1 MKRLMDCGTLVS
13 TMWNNQKILK
23 YKGYEGYVH
32 FSTEDNLYYGWILDI
47 KDLVDYNSETEDD
60 IENQFRLAV
69 DDYIEFKKEIGRDD

>member
-1 MKRLMDCGTLVS
+1 MNFGGS
-13 TMWNNQKILK
+13 ENIMWNNQKILK

-32 FSTEDNLYYGWILDI
+32 FSAKDNLYYGWILGT

>member
-1 MKRLMDCGTLVS
+1 MDCGILVS

-32 FSTEDNLYYGWILDI
+32 FSTEDNLYYGRILGV

>member
-1 MKRLMDCGTLVS
+1 MSLWILVN
-13 TMWNNQKILK
+13 TMQNNQKILK

-47 KDLVDYNSETEDD
+47 KDLVDYNSETEDN

>member
-1 MKRLMDCGTLVS
+1 MRRLMDCGTLVN
-13 TMWNNQKILK
+13 TMLNNQKILK

-32 FSTEDNLYYGWILDI
+32 FSTEDNLYYGWILGI
-47 KDLVDYNSETEDD
+47 KDLVDYSSETEED

>member
-1 MKRLMDCGTLVS
+1 MKRLMDCGTSVN
-13 TMWNNQKILK
+13 TMLNNQKILK

-32 FSTEDNLYYGWILDI
+32 FSTEDNLYYGWIFGI

>member
-1 MKRLMDCGTLVS
+1 
-13 TMWNNQKILK
+13 MWNNQKILK

-32 FSTEDNLYYGWILDI
+32 FSTEDNIYYWWIIDI

-69 DDYIEFKKEIGRDD
+69 DDYIQFKREISRDD

>member
-1 MKRLMDCGTLVS
+1 MSLWILVN

-23 YKGYEGYVH
+23 YKGYEGDVH

-47 KDLVDYNSETEDD
+47 KDLVDYNSETEED

-69 DDYIEFKKEIGRDD
+69 DDYIKFKKEIGRDD

>member
-1 MKRLMDCGTLVS
+1 
-13 TMWNNQKILK
+13 MWNNQKILK

-32 FSTEDNLYYGWILDI
+32 FSTEDSLYYGWILGI

>member
-1 MKRLMDCGTLVS
+1 MN

-23 YKGYEGYVH
+23 YKRYKGCVH
-32 FSTEDNLYYGWILDI
+32 FSTEDNLYYGWILGI
-47 KDLVDYNSETEDD
+47 KDLVDYNSETEED

>member
-1 MKRLMDCGTLVS
+1 MNFGGS
-13 TMWNNQKILK
+13 ENIMWNNQKILK

-32 FSTEDNLYYGWILDI
+32 FSTEDNLYYGGILGI

>member
-1 MKRLMDCGTLVS
+1 MKRLMDYGTSVN
-13 TMWNNQKILK
+13 TMLNNQKILK

-32 FSTEDNLYYGWILDI
+32 FSTEDNLYYGWIFGI

>member
-1 MKRLMDCGTLVS
+1 MQSSMNFGGSENIML
-13 TMWNNQKILK
+13 NNQKILK

-32 FSTEDNLYYGWILDI
+32 FSIEDNLYYGRILDI
-47 KDLVDYNSETEDD
+47 KDLVDYNSETEED

>member
-1 MKRLMDCGTLVS
+1 MKRLMDCGILAN

-23 YKGYEGYVH
+23 YKGYEGHVH
-32 FSTEDNLYYGWILDI
+32 FSPEDNVYYGWILDI

>member
-1 MKRLMDCGTLVS
+1 MDCGTSVN
-13 TMWNNQKILK
+13 TMLNNQKILK

-32 FSTEDNLYYGWILDI
+32 FSTEDNLYYGWIFGI

>member
-1 MKRLMDCGTLVS
+1 
-13 TMWNNQKILK
+13 MWNNQKILK
-23 YKGYEGYVH
+23 YKGY
-32 FSTEDNLYYGWILDI
+32 NLYYGWILDI

>member
-1 MKRLMDCGTLVS
+1 MNFGGS
-13 TMWNNQKILK
+13 ENIMWNNQKILK
-23 YKGYEGYVH
+23 YKVH
-32 FSTEDNLYYGWILDI
+32 FSTEDNLYYGWILGI

>member
-13 TMWNNQKILK
+13 IMWNNQKILK

-32 FSTEDNLYYGWILDI
+32 FSIEDNLYYGWILDI
-47 KDLVDYNSETEDD
+47 KDLVDYNSETEED

>member
-1 MKRLMDCGTLVS
+1 MKRLMDCGILVS
-13 TMWNNQKILK
+13 AMWNNQKILK
-23 YKGYEGYVH
+23 YKGYEGYVY